1 MLSLGS
7 LWIGFDIVA
16 IKKVIVSKENLPII
30 TTDGK
35 FYLRYRIVSED
46 KSLLS
51 AWSNKFEITG
61 KTIQSIVGTENIQE
75 PNLIATAAGMA
86 VSWDL
91 PGDLNKEVFDL
102 FVKWSYDDETTYD
115 DVWTYVG
122 TVSSNST
129 YVQIAYDGT
138 IKATHAKARVQIES
152 LKKIASDVTAEK
164 EYVLIAE
171 SITGV
176 STKQKLDGGTI

>member
-1 MLSLGS
+1 MALQK
-7 LWIGFDIVA
+7 IV
-16 IKKVIVSKENLPII
+16 VSKENLPII

-35 FYLRYRIVSED
+35 FYLRYRVVSED

-61 KTIQSIVGTENIQE
+61 KTIQSIVGPGSGVQE
-75 PNLIATAAGMA
+75 PNLIATSTGMS

-102 FVKWSYDDETTYD
+102 FVKWSYDNEISYDES
-115 DVWTYVG
+115 WKYVG
-122 TVSSNST
+122 TISSNST

-138 IKATHAKARVQIES
+138 IRATHAKARVQIES

-176 STKQKLDGGTI
+176 STTPKLDGGTI

>member
-1 MLSLGS
+1 MT
-7 LWIGFDIVA
+7 

-35 FYLRYRIVSED
+35 FYLRYRVVSED
-46 KSLLS
+46 KTLLS

-61 KTIQSIVGTENIQE
+61 KKIQNIVNTTSIQE
-75 PNLIATAAGMA
+75 PNLIATTTGMA

-102 FVKWSYDDETTYD
+102 FVKWSYDNEDTYD
-115 DVWTYVG
+115 VAWTYVG

-129 YVQIAYDGT
+129 YVQIAYNTDSIPT
-138 IKATHAKARVQIES
+138 RATHAKTRVQIES
-152 LKKIASDVTAEK
+152 LKKIASDITAEK

-171 SITGV
+171 SVTGV
-176 STKQKLDGGTI
+176 STVPKLDGGTI